1 MLKNKK
7 EKHFLKKIKN
17 GENPKGEKM
26 KKIIFGL
33 VAVLAFMIFIE
44 AVQMPNYP
52 EAKNLMVMEKLELNG
67 FHSVEKNLK
76 QELG

>member
-1 MLKNKK
+1 
-7 EKHFLKKIKN
+7 
-17 GENPKGEKM
+17 M

-33 VAVLAFMIFIE
+33 VAVLAF
-44 AVQMPNYP
+44 N
-52 EAKNLMVMEKLELNG
+52 VMAAEKLELNG